1 MAVHTLATKAVPI
14 VMTVLWLFMT
24 ETKCNEKVGRKV
36 PSLTVSQKDSIK
48 NLIETL
54 MECTGIQ
61 GITLAVV
68 SSEEVLMTEGFGY
81 ADAKENKPV
90 TSKTLFPIAS
100 TSKGFTATLLA
111 MLLHENRD
119 EERNTK

>member
-1 MAVHTLATKAVPI
+1 MAVHTFVTKTVPI
-14 VMTVLWLFMT
+14 VMIVLWLLIT
-24 ETKCNEKVGRKV
+24 ETKCNERDGRKV
-36 PSLTVSQKDSIK
+36 PTLTGSQKDSIK

-68 SSEEVLMTEGFGY
+68 NSDEVLMTEGFGY

-111 MLLHENRD
+111 MLLHENQD
-119 EERNTK
+119 EQGNAK